1 MLLQHQRKWMLEE
14 LRLTR
19 FNGSLCYSLSLLW
32 LILSLLF
39 IVKKKNV
46 VAPEE
51 GLCWLI
57 LKENIVV
64 VPEEGLCGLIL
75 LLLLFIV
82 KKIKLY
88 ILEEVFAVVDIVV
101 YCQKKKKCS

>member
-1 MLLQHQRKWMLEE
+1 MLLLLQRKWMLVE

-39 IVKKKNV
+39 IVKKNV

-57 LKENIVV
+57 LKENIAVV
-64 VPEEGLCGLIL
+64 SEEGLC
-75 LLLLFIV
+75 
-82 KKIKLY
+82 
-88 ILEEVFAVVDIVV
+88 
-101 YCQKKKKCS
+101 